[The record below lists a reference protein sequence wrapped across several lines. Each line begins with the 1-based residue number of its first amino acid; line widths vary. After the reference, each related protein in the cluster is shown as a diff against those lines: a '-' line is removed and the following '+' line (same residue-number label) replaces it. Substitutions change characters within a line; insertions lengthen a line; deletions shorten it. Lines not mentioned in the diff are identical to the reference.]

1 MRGAA
6 LQISDSNAVWRSP
19 RLRVLAN
26 GNPMP
31 GAIEAEVISNNYYGA
46 DRFTVSLALGSDP
59 NYGATQFWASTVDI
73 LVEVQF
79 SLDGGA
85 SFTSLVMGSVDNV
98 SIDP

>member
-1 MRGAA
+1 MLGAA
-6 LQISDSNAVWRSP
+6 LQISDHNAVWRSP

-26 GNPMP
+26 GDLMP

-46 DRFTVSLALGSDP
+46 DRFSVSLALDGDTS
-59 NYGATQFWASTVDI
+59 YGAAQFWASSADI

-85 SFTSLVMGSVDNV
+85 SFTSLVQGTVDSV
-98 SIDP
+98 SID